1 MKVYTISAKSIYRTL
16 FTLHKEIVLK
26 QVINLDHILFS
37 FSDYSDIVSN
47 VLYKEKLTIVNLYVF
62 PNRYLASSLILF
74 LPLS

>member
-1 MKVYTISAKSIYRTL
+1 MKVYTISANSIYRTL

-62 PNRYLASSLILF
+62 PNRYLPSSLILF